1 MSIDLATLDREDGFK
16 LGLCY
21 FDPTSE
27 SLYEISQES
36 GYMLSA
42 DSYRSVVH
50 KVYVVTGTE
59 TPMTSLV
66 VKPIRSP
73 EVEDIF
79 DIKVATG
86 PVQPSMMTFEELP
99 SYNTLRIDGP
109 IIPNSLVPVFVY
121 IKANS
126 DITSISGFP
135 VEVSYEHN

>member
-59 TPMTSLV
+59 TPITSLV

-86 PVQPSMMTFEELP
+86 PIQPSMMTFEELP
-99 SYNTLRIDGP
+99 SYNTLRQVVDFSSQHRHIH
-109 IIPNSLVPVFVY
+109 Y
-121 IKANS
+121 H
-126 DITSISGFP
+126 TSRQGDEHQKQNDSFP
-135 VEVSYEHN
+135 DYPHAA

>member
-59 TPMTSLV
+59 TPITSLV
-66 VKPIRSP
+66 VKPIRP
-73 EVEDIF
+73 
-79 DIKVATG
+79 KVPYPADY
-86 PVQPSMMTFEELP
+86 QLP
-99 SYNTLRIDGP
+99 DSSKPDAFR
-109 IIPNSLVPVFVY
+109 
-121 IKANS
+121 
-126 DITSISGFP
+126 
-135 VEVSYEHN
+135 